1 MNMFDRLDQLV
12 HRLIEENDRMRNE
25 SGRPGA
31 GDNKSSAGT
40 YQQEESGWY
49 SERGGVQQ
57 ELPVDGGAAENG
69 KTQIKECILKLISH
83 IDDVLDRGKITNE

>member
-12 HRLIEENDRMRNE
+12 HRLIEENDRMRDE
-25 SGRPGA
+25 SGRPVAGGNESSRGA
-31 GDNKSSAGT
+31 
-40 YQQEESGWY
+40 YQKQDSGWY

-57 ELPVDGGAAENG
+57 DLPIDGGAAEDG
-69 KTQIKECILKLISH
+69 KTQIKERILKLISH